1 MSGSMENEQP
11 TPYRNGKKKK
21 PRRIA
26 GKRVV
31 KHKKKEQQMPR
42 HQVVC
47 SDDVVAVVEG
57 YGVTK
62 ADLASVRA
70 MVLGIPLASTGGM

>member
-1 MSGSMENEQP
+1 MDEQS
-11 TPYRNGKKKK
+11 TPYSNRKKKK
-21 PRRIA
+21 PRRID

-31 KHKKKEQQMPR
+31 KHKKKREQQMPR

-47 SDDVVAVVEG
+47 GDNVVAVVEG
-57 YGVTK
+57 YGVTA